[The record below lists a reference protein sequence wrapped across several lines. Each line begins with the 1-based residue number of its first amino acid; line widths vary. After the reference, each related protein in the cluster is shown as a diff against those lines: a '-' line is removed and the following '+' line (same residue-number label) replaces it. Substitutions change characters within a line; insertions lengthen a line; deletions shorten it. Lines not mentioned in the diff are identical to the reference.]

1 MKSTRPLLIAVIV
14 MGILVVLATGVV
26 IVKVV
31 QDIAGGGRQPA
42 ASPVALVPGGP
53 ARVRLTTQM
62 LNEPP
67 GSHIVSITGV
77 GDRLSVLITGGGP
90 DRILFIDPASGLV
103 TGQLMLG
110 K

>member
-14 MGILVVLATGVV
+14 MGVLVVLATSVV

-31 QDIAGGGRQPA
+31 MDITGGGRHAETSPAGLVPSGPA
-42 ASPVALVPGGP
+42 AVK
-53 ARVRLTTQM
+53 LTTQM
-62 LNEPP
+62 LNEPA
-67 GSHIVSITGV
+67 GSHILSITGV

-90 DRILFIDPASGLV
+90 DRILFLDPATGLV
-103 TGQLMLG
+103 TGQIMVG